1 MTQEDARVVPS
12 VVASTL
18 QLNSLPVYVL
28 FDPGA
33 THFFMENKI
42 IRKLRENPYRV
53 EKRVLYKYFFR

>member
-1 MTQEDARVVPS
+1 
-12 VVASTL
+12 VASTL